1 MMKTVRVVLDITYNH
16 EQNDSP
22 ADWQWHG
29 LLDLA
34 ADEQV
39 MMVAATEMVIEDYEP
54 TN

>member
-1 MMKTVRVVLDITYNH
+1 MKTVRVVLDITYNH

-22 ADWQWHG
+22 AYWQWPV

-39 MMVAATEMVIEDYEP
+39 MMVAATEMVIEDYES